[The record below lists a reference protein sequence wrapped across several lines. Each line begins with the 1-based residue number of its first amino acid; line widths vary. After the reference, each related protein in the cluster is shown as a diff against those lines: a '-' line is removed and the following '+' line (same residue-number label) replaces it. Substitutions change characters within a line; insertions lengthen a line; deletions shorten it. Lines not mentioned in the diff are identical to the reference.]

1 MMQRFTVKW
10 FRFNFAL
17 FAKLW
22 LCGFAGC
29 IVCCWTIWTVQKPSI
44 PFLDWVGKSATLN
57 PILLFLITTV
67 MVTFISVLATVW
79 IDRPFRKLMTIIT
92 EIGRGNFALRIP
104 EQKNKQMKRLAKLV
118 NYMAEEMDH
127 LQQINVSHII
137 NEKNK
142 TEIILR
148 NVANGVLVT
157 DPEDR
162 ILVINALTEK
172 WFGLSEKTVLNKPL
186 KECIRNRN
194 LISMLKEI
202 RDGKPQASTEF
213 RSRMKESGSDMVFE
227 AHAVQVFSKDNRSI
241 GVVTVI
247 RDVTKEREADQIKTQ
262 LVSMVAH
269 ELKSPLTSIYGFS
282 ELLMDS
288 STNKRQMKEYIQV
301 IQSESK
307 RLTEFVDKFLDM
319 SRLESGKVT
328 VKTVPFDFRQLALQV
343 AESFRA
349 QLDRKEMHL
358 ISEIPESLP
367 LAFGDQNMVEQVLV
381 NLISNA
387 IKYSPR
393 LSKIGIE
400 ATSNG
405 RELLVHIIDNGYGIP
420 KDALPHIFEKFYRVP
435 DMENRQ
441 EIEGSG
447 LGLSLV
453 KEIVERHGGHVRV
466 KSKLGVGSVF
476 SFSLPA
482 SDFIGRE
489 VKGWS

>member
-1 MMQRFTVKW
+1 MQRFTLKR
-10 FRFNFAL
+10 FRFNFGL
-17 FAKLW
+17 FARVWFYGYAACVMCGLTLW
-22 LCGFAGC
+22 A
-29 IVCCWTIWTVQKPSI
+29 VQKRII
-44 PFLDWVGKSATLN
+44 PFPEGAVDSAMLKPNPLWVVVFVSV
-57 PILLFLITTV
+57 TV
-67 MVTFISVLATVW
+67 LSVLATLW
-79 IDRPFRKLMTIIT
+79 IDRPFRKLMAIIT
-92 EIGRGNFALRIP
+92 EIGRGNFSLRIP

-172 WFGLSEKTVLNKPL
+172 WFGLSEKAVLKKPL

-194 LISMLKEI
+194 LVSMLKEI

-213 RSRMKESGSDMVFE
+213 RSRSKESGSEMVFE
-227 AHAVQVFSKDNRSI
+227 AHAVQVFSKNNRSI

-288 STNKRQMKEYIQV
+288 ATDKRQMKEYIQV

-307 RLTEFVDKFLDM
+307 RLTEFVNKFLDL

-328 VKTVPFDFRQLALQV
+328 VKMVPFDFRQLAIQV

-349 QLDRKEMHL
+349 QLDRKEMRL
-358 ISEIPESLP
+358 IAELPETLP
-367 LAFGDQNMVEQVLV
+367 MAFGDQNMVEQVLV

-400 ATSNG
+400 ATSKD
-405 RELLVHIIDNGYGIP
+405 RELMVHIIDNGYGIP
-420 KDALPHIFEKFYRVP
+420 KEALPHIFEKFYRVP

-441 EIEGSG
+441 EAEGSG

-482 SDFIGRE
+482 SDFKGHE
-489 VKGWS
+489 EKGWI